1 MIKIETGKNFEMK
14 NLLSLRKKMSQKQV
28 NEEIVKMQQFLKEN
42 GIKKDGPLTNAT
54 YGIEMINGEQVLDM
68 EFLIPLDREVNLPKE
83 YEFKKV
89 IYLANSVY
97 ARHIGNPSTLQNTYA
112 EINKY
117 IKENNLQPLA
127 PSYNINI
134 KEANSPLEIND
145 MIIDVYLPVNP
156 CIL

>member
-1 MIKIETGKNFEMK
+1 MIKIETGKNFKIE

-28 NEEIVKMQQFLKEN
+28 NEEIVKIQQFLKEN
-42 GIKKDGPLTNAT
+42 GIRKDGPLINAT
-54 YGIEMINGEQVLDM
+54 YGVEVINGEQILDM

-83 YEFKKV
+83 YKFKKV
-89 IYLANSVY
+89 LYLANSVY
-97 ARHIGNPSTLQNTYA
+97 ARHTGNPATLQNTYA
-112 EINKY
+112 QINKY
-117 IKENNLQPLA
+117 VKDNNLQPLA
-127 PSYNINI
+127 PLYNINV